1 MKANSDPEVVF
12 LALWRVGVH
21 AEWRSVHSRLQ
32 LSLFALEIW
41 TICYE
46 PLYLA
51 VSVRCLVCSAML
63 GSTMDTCPR
72 LQWLLEV
79 FTIST

>member
-1 MKANSDPEVVF
+1 M
-12 LALWRVGVH
+12 
-21 AEWRSVHSRLQ
+21 HSRLQ
-32 LSLFALEIW
+32 LSLFAPGFW

-46 PLYLA
+46 PL
-51 VSVRCLVCSAML
+51 VSGSFCSLFGVWRNA
-63 GSTMDTCPR
+63 GSTMDTCSR